1 MQLPNAR
8 LFNEQGERLFFSE
21 EDRGAFIKTADGLQ
35 DAAVRT
41 FCNVLHYTG
50 CNFTE
55 AMTLAPRRIDC
66 ARKVIVFID
75 SKFSRTVPVPDTL
88 IDLLDDV
95 HGIRRAQNNL
105 QADERIWPL
114 TRQTLF
120 VKVTAVIADAGIAGG
135 PHATPKGIR
144 HGFFVHAIRRRI
156 LLTRLQRWMGHSE
169 FDYTE
174 AYVAQLT
181 RFAPELLPTERAD
194 AERLW

>member
-1 MQLPNAR
+1 MPAQ
-8 LFNEQGERLFFSE
+8 LFNKQGERLFFNDE
-21 EDRGAFIKTADGLQ
+21 ERSAFIRTANGATDT
-35 DAAVRT
+35 VRT

-55 AMTLAPRRIDC
+55 AMNLTFRGIDC
-66 ARKVIVFID
+66 TRRTIVFQGSKVSRAVPIPD
-75 SKFSRTVPVPDTL
+75 SL

-95 HGIRRAQNNL
+95 HGVRRAQNGL
-105 QADERIWPL
+105 QADERIWPQ
-114 TRQTLF
+114 TRMTLF
-120 VKVTAVIADAGIAGG
+120 TKVTPVIAGAGIAGG

-169 FDYTE
+169 IDYT
-174 AYVAQLT
+174 AAHVAELM
-181 RFAPELLPTERAD
+181 RYAPELLGNERAD